1 VNGIFIYK
9 SINKTNMKK
18 LSLLFL
24 ATVCSLISFGQDHK
38 KGWDISVGP
47 KLFAPLS
54 GNVDWDSKSWG
65 QKVQFSKKNIR
76 LSAGF
81 MQNKAGFVQMPVLV
95 GVRRHLTKGLH
106 VGLDGGV
113 TFFDGQKGQF
123 TYAPSIGMNI
133 NKRWCLEQ
141 SILRTVKGG
150 KHSNQVGLAL
160 LYRL

>member
-1 VNGIFIYK
+1 
-9 SINKTNMKK
+9 MKK

-24 ATVCSLISFGQDHK
+24 ATVCSLITFGQDHK

-65 QKVQFSKKNIR
+65 QKVEFSKKNLR
-76 LSAGF
+76 FSAGF

-95 GVRRHLTKGLH
+95 GVRRHLVKGLH

-113 TFFDGQKGQF
+113 TVGGYCFRSGRLRFGIDGTDKGDRF
-123 TYAPSIGMNI
+123 
-133 NKRWCLEQ
+133 CLR
-141 SILRTVKGG
+141 SSAK
-150 KHSNQVGLAL
+150 
-160 LYRL
+160 